1 MNLFTL
7 ACLRNCPLPSNM
19 ALCVCVVC
27 MDVSAYDL
35 SFTFI
40 FYTLF
45 LETVIEFV
53 KKYFAT
59 STYIIF
65 ICGDERLLILL
76 TSICHLPW
84 KIVLWC
90 PSLSPE
96 AKDVFSGIVPTLLLY
111 FFYIFQLS
119 LMYCDLFPAFT
130 HLLWFPG
137 SSDGKA
143 SAYKAGELGSI
154 PGSGR
159 SPGEGNG
166 NPLQYSCLENP
177 LDQGAW

>member
-76 TSICHLPW
+76 TSICRLPW
-84 KIVLWC
+84 KIVL
-90 PSLSPE
+90 
-96 AKDVFSGIVPTLLLY
+96 
-111 FFYIFQLS
+111 
-119 LMYCDLFPAFT
+119 
-130 HLLWFPG
+130 
-137 SSDGKA
+137 
-143 SAYKAGELGSI
+143 
-154 PGSGR
+154 
-159 SPGEGNG
+159 
-166 NPLQYSCLENP
+166 
-177 LDQGAW
+177 